1 MPTSALVPTQSSIPA
16 RSSRAERRSVRS
28 ASSGPTRASS
38 SRASG
43 VAWSSKAGTTSR
55 ARASEITPSWSPMFA
70 ADSIELPAWARVN
83 DKRRAHIARVTA
95 LLDRW
100 AAELRIPPDEARAW
114 RDAGL
119 LHDALR
125 DAPEHELRGLIT
137 DPSLP
142 VQILHGPAPP
152 NRPPP
157 TGEPRSDVPGPFPGI
172 PSETGPWH
180 APGAD
185 PYMPDSPK
193 PGEPFGGA

>member
-28 ASSGPTRASS
+28 ASSGRTRASS

-142 VQILHGPAPP
+142 VQILNGPSPAKRSARTAKLARMVA
-152 NRPPP
+152 RPMA
-157 TGEPRSDVPGPFPGI
+157 GI
-172 PSETGPWH
+172 PAETGAWPR
-180 APGAD
+180 PGAHA
-185 PYMPDSPK
+185 S
-193 PGEPFGGA
+193 